1 MVNTLDFLEGMVEFL
16 GIKVAIIPPLVSI
29 PKDKGVTS
37 INNTSLMA
45 AESVEVKIAAYTAAP

>member
-16 GIKVAIIPPLVSI
+16 GIKVAMIPPLVSI
-29 PKDKGVTS
+29 PKLKGVTS

-45 AESVEVKIAAYTAAP
+45 SWSVEVKMAAYTAAP

>member
-1 MVNTLDFLEGMVEFL
+1 VNTLDFLEGMVEFL

-37 INNTSLMA
+37 MSKTSLMA
-45 AESVEVKIAAYTAAP
+45 EELVEVKIAAWTAAP

>member
-1 MVNTLDFLEGMVEFL
+1 MKILDFLAGMVVFL

-37 INNTSLMA
+37 INNTSFKA
-45 AESVEVKIAAYTAAP
+45 AWSVSVKIAA